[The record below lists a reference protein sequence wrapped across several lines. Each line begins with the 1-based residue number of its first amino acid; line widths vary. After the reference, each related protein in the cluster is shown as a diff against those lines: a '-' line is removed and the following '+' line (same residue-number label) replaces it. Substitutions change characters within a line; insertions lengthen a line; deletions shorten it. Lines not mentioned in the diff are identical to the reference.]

1 MDKKGHDFVLEKDIR
16 RSVTRLT
23 LSLNKGYW
31 VDKSVDIYELINN
44 EFEHAKKFIKLRR
57 NAIKDFHMSCY
68 FDEGS
73 DAVMRRNV
81 WRIIDKEG
89 ASKDEPYALIG
100 KLREAVIKAEGG
112 RLYGVEIFF
121 IESCIYLMIFT
132 KFFKHFF
139 FKN

>member
-31 VDKSVDIYELINN
+31 VEERVDIYELINN
-44 EFEHAKKFIKLRR
+44 EFEPDKKLTKLRR
-57 NAIKDFHMSCY
+57 NTIKDFHMSCY

-73 DAVMRRNV
+73 DAVMGRKV
-81 WRIIDKEG
+81 WRRIDRDG
-89 ASKDEPYALIG
+89 ASKGDTYALMG

>member
-1 MDKKGHDFVLEKDIR
+1 
-16 RSVTRLT
+16 
-23 LSLNKGYW
+23 
-31 VDKSVDIYELINN
+31 
-44 EFEHAKKFIKLRR
+44 
-57 NAIKDFHMSCY
+57 MSCY
-68 FDEGS
+68 FDEGR

-89 ASKDEPYALIG
+89 ASKDETYALMG

-132 KFFKHFF
+132 KFFNLFSV
-139 FKN
+139 